1 MYNSIAPVELTSQMH
16 RQFADAAVITRPP
29 APRPV
34 RRAVS
39 SALRALANRLE
50 PAT

>member
-16 RQFADAAVITRPP
+16 RQFTDSVAPGRQP

-39 SALRALANRLE
+39 AVLRALAHRLE
-50 PAT
+50 PAA